1 MGWKEYYKSKSMSAK
16 EAAKLVKSGDRF
28 WTPLCL
34 GQPTNLIMDAIADR
48 KDEVS
53 DVDYNLALVL
63 RPYKIFQPEYR
74 DTFTLIPAFYS
85 PMPHQQALADSEWAN
100 FWPCQSS
107 DIKIKMPHRAR
118 AYPRRMGIITQ
129 VAPPNEHGYVN
140 LGIDTFYTGTI
151 IEQADYVIAEVNE
164 QMPRTY
170 GETNFHVTQF
180 DAFVENPNPMPP
192 VPTPQ
197 ASDIEMKM
205 AENVVK
211 LLRDRDCIQVGIGAV
226 PAMISKL
233 LLESGLKDMGIHTEM
248 APAGT
253 HDLVEKGVVTCKY
266 KKVNPGK
273 IVLTFTMGD
282 KELYDWLEDNP
293 MCEWRPTYYAN
304 NIAVIANEKNVVA
317 INGSV
322 SVDLYGQ
329 ICSESYG
336 NRMRSGTGGQLDFV
350 VGSFWSPG
358 GRAINLVP
366 STALKGTQSRIVPYL
381 MPGSRVTVPRHYT
394 GFVVTEYGIADL
406 YGRTEP
412 ERARTLIEVAHPDF
426 RDELEKAGREMGLL
440 KKNVF

>member
-1 MGWKEYYKSKSMSAK
+1 MSWKEYYKNKLMSGE
-16 EAAKLVKSGDRF
+16 EAARIVKSGDRF

-48 KDEVS
+48 KDELE
-53 DVDYNLALVL
+53 DIEYDYALVL
-63 RPYKIFQPEYR
+63 RPYKLFQPEYR
-74 DTFTLIPAFYS
+74 DTFNLVPCFYS

-107 DIKIKMPHRAR
+107 DIGIKMPHRAR
-118 AYPRRMGIITQ
+118 ACPRRMGMVMQ
-129 VAPPNEHGYVN
+129 VTPPNEHGYVN
-140 LGIDTFYTGTI
+140 LGLDTFYTATLM
-151 IEQADYVIAEVNE
+151 EQCDYLIAEINE
-164 QMPRTY
+164 QMPRTF
-170 GETNFHVTQF
+170 GETNFHVSNF

-205 AENVVK
+205 AQNVVG
-211 LLRDRDCIQVGIGAV
+211 LLKDRDCIQVGIGAV

-253 HDLVEKGVVTCKY
+253 YDLVEKGVVTCKY

-273 IVLTFTMGD
+273 VLLTFTMGD
-282 KELYDWLEDNP
+282 KELYDWLADNP
-293 MCEWRPTYYAN
+293 MCEWRQTYYAN
-304 NIAVIANEKNVVA
+304 NISVIAQEENVVA

-322 SVDLYGQ
+322 SIDLYGQ

-336 NRMRSGTGGQLDFV
+336 DRMRSGTGGQLDFV
-350 VGSFWSPG
+350 IGSFWSPG

-366 STALKGTQSRIVPYL
+366 STAVKGTQSRIVPRL
-381 MPGSRVTVPRHYT
+381 MEGSRVTVPRHYT
-394 GFVVTEYGIADL
+394 GFVVTEYGVADL
-406 YGRTEP
+406 YGRSEP
-412 ERARTLIEVAHPDF
+412 ERAEALIGVAHPDF
-426 RDELEKAGREMGLL
+426 RDELEKDAREIGLL
-440 KKNVF
+440 KKNIF